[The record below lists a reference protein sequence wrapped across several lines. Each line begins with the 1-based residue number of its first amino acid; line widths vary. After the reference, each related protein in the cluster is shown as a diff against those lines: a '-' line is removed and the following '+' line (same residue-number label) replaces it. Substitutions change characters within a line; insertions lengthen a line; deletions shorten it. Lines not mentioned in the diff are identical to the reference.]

1 MHIQLIHNEV
11 RVKLHNIHIVQQH
24 YSIHVAP
31 YIVEHPYKSETQ
43 KA

>member
-24 YSIHVAP
+24 YSIAP